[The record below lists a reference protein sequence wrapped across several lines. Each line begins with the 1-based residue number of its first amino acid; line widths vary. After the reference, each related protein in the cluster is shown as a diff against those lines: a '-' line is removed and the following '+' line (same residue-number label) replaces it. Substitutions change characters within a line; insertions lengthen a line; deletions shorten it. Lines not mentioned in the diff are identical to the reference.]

1 MMVSGIPTASGYEE
15 RIRFTEMEVVD
26 RGANEDGVMVNLPEG
41 RDINGWDVNV
51 AGVRIVSKRRTV
63 RQHQHAEFLIRV
75 KERGQPERYVARRYG
90 GFNKLRDQLK
100 LEMPGKVLPPLP
112 RKNKKQT
119 GAFLG
124 GGDDSDDDE
133 SIVSEDLNDA
143 DSHETHSPASAAPAS
158 ISNGYGIGKYLGWGS
173 SSPAGHRRSSSAV
186 SNASVRSGRST
197 PRQSIDTAGQPQQ
210 YHTLQRE
217 EQRVAL
223 RAYLRQFL
231 NNEQIAKTKAMH
243 DFLTSHPTSPSREE
257 MDDIEK
263 RKEMDQRRIEEGKKF
278 YEIARKRA
286 QELDVHMEKF
296 RRDIIERSMSGRRRL
311 TVPWLT
317 TMQTVSQSSFER
329 LRRRIELP
337 TYHLSIRSLQ
347 NGCG

>member
-1 MMVSGIPTASGYEE
+1 MVSGIPTASGYEE
-15 RIRFTEMEVVD
+15 RIRFAEMEVVD
-26 RGANEDGVMVNLPEG
+26 RGANEEGVMVNVPEG

-51 AGVRIVSKRRTV
+51 AGVRTASKRRTV

-90 GFNKLRDQLK
+90 AFNKLRDQLK

-124 GGDDSDDDE
+124 GGGDDSDDDGSSISAE
-133 SIVSEDLNDA
+133 SMETDT
-143 DSHETHSPASAAPAS
+143 HETHSQAPPAS

-186 SNASVRSGRST
+186 SNTSVRSGRST
-197 PRQSIDTAGQPQQ
+197 PRQSVDAGSPQQ

-223 RAYLRQFL
+223 RAYLRNFL

-243 DFLTSHPTSPSREE
+243 DFLTSHPTVLSREE
-257 MDDIEK
+257 MDDIER
-263 RKEMDQRRIEEGKKF
+263 RKEMDSRRIEEGKKF

-286 QELDVHMEKF
+286 QELDVHMERF
-296 RRDIIERSMSGRRRL
+296 RREIVERSML
-311 TVPWLT
+311 
-317 TMQTVSQSSFER
+317 
-329 LRRRIELP
+329 
-337 TYHLSIRSLQ
+337 
-347 NGCG
+347 